1 MTPPPSQ
8 SSVQGTET
16 WIIRHFRVWGGS
28 VDVSHLKVE
37 TAFSQ
42 HTAEISAM
50 FRGSDVVP
58 LEELK
63 AYLTAPPTTD
73 VL

>member
-1 MTPPPSQ
+1 M
-8 SSVQGTET
+8 
-16 WIIRHFRVWGGS
+16 
-28 VDVSHLKVE
+28 DVSHLKVE
-37 TAFSQ
+37 TASQ

-63 AYLTAPPTTD
+63 AYLTAPRTTD